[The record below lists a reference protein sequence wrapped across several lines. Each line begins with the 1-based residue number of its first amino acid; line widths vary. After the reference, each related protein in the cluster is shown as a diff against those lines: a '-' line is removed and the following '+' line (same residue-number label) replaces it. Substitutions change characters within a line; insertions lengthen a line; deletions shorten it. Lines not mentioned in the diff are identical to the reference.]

1 MLLRIEEAIK
11 DLMSAI
17 QMSRLYPDWHPQF
30 KKGIEKS
37 YLSLN
42 QALSQQE
49 EIVIGIIGEEFA
61 FGNEIFFNLSKRSK
75 PMIQYLKGKGIE
87 RIVFYRGLKEEELSG
102 FVSFLAAFK
111 DEIKPDLQKEFTAR
125 NIKNIAAGKI
135 KAGGALSEDIT
146 KAVDYFSLYDDSL
159 KKFTKSIDSVINAEE
174 LDHVSFQLSVQ
185 SVMDNLL
192 GKYQELLNFA
202 AVQRYDVKTF
212 SHILNV
218 SILSMYF
225 SGRLGF
231 NKEAVREIGSAA
243 LFHDIGKI
251 YISRK
256 IIRKS
261 GKLTEQEFDKIK
273 NHVIL
278 GAELM
283 LEYVDSLGMLP
294 VVVAYEHHLKYDRSG
309 YPKPAFPCKMHV
321 ASLIVSICDVY
332 DALSSRRSYKADYPP
347 QVIYEIML
355 KDKGKAFEPVLL
367 DKFFSLIG
375 VWPIG
380 SKVILN
386 DGRVVLVKEE
396 NEDDIFSPRVEVKDS
411 GEILDLKALKNT
423 LKIERYINPYTES
436 EKKGQN

>member
-1 MLLRIEEAIK
+1 
-11 DLMSAI
+11 
-17 QMSRLYPDWHPQF
+17 
-30 KKGIEKS
+30 
-37 YLSLN
+37 
-42 QALSQQE
+42 
-49 EIVIGIIGEEFA
+49 
-61 FGNEIFFNLSKRSK
+61 
-75 PMIQYLKGKGIE
+75 MIHYLKQKGIE
-87 RIVFYRGLKEEELSG
+87 RIVFYRGLKEEELSA

-111 DEIKPDLQKEFTAR
+111 DEIKPDLQKELPER
-125 NIKNIAAGKI
+125 GIKNIVAGKI
-135 KAGGALSEDIT
+135 KAGGVLSEDIT

-159 KKFTKSIDSVINAEE
+159 KEFTKSIESIINAEE
-174 LDHVSFQLSVQ
+174 LDHIAFQLSVQ
-185 SVMDNLL
+185 NIMDNLL
-192 GKYQELLNFA
+192 GRYQELLNFA

-225 SGRLGF
+225 SARLGF
-231 NKEAVREIGSAA
+231 NKETVREIGSAA

-256 IIRKS
+256 IIRKA

-283 LEYVDSLGMLP
+283 LEYIDNLGMLP

-309 YPKPAFPCKMHV
+309 YPKPAFPCKMHI

-347 QVIYEIML
+347 QAIYEVML

-367 DKFFSLIG
+367 DRFFSLMG

-380 SKVILN
+380 SKVILS
-386 DGRVVLVKEE
+386 DGRVALVKEE
-396 NEDDIFSPRVEVKDS
+396 NEDDIFFPKVEVDGS
-411 GEILDLKALKNT
+411 GEVLDLKALKNT
-423 LKIERYINPYTES
+423 LKIERYINPYTDS
-436 EKKGQN
+436 KDNRLRG